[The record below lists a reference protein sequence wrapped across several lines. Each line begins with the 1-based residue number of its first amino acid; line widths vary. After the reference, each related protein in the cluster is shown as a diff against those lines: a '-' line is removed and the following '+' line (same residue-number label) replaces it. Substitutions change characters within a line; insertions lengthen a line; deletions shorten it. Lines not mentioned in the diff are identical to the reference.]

1 MMKKNFLALVLMTS
15 SALLQ
20 GMNNDGSVKWQTIA
34 AVAGVAT
41 VGGVALWR
49 ATAPSDAQVLADLS
63 AQQGEK
69 NLLKYN
75 QEFNISDRAVDP
87 ESKLVENLTTKLG
100 YADQFQDSATIKKQL
115 GHDSQ
120 ELTAL
125 KDSIWFRSF
134 FNGGVA
140 TKWKELDTAEK
151 NAVKL
156 QPYMQ
161 GHNDFFVGW
170 NKYKQN
176 RDLDA
181 YIETYCASYD
191 GQQEGQSAFL
201 TAIRRHHLGSKGYP
215 LLVVTS
221 KLLND
226 IEWIQKLK
234 SDTYPQLKLN
244 LDQLRA
250 KFMDHLYV
258 AVKNNLEYD
267 RELDLQRAD
276 DEEKRKQD
284 LATATLLQAE
294 AQVRSAEAAN
304 RQATIALQ
312 RVELDKKNFE
322 LKKQENERA
331 RINARVDELKRYGY
345 TDRQIQAQLNSE
357 GYTRALIGLF
367 FGSAN

>member
-1 MMKKNFLALVLMTS
+1 MKKNFLALVLMTS

-49 ATAPSDAQVLADLS
+49 ATAPSDAQFLADLS

-69 NLLKYN
+69 RLLKYN
-75 QEFNISDRAVDP
+75 QEFNTSDRAVDP

-115 GHDSQ
+115 GDDSQ

-156 QPYMQ
+156 QPYIH
-161 GHNDFFVGW
+161 GHNDYFVGW
-170 NKYKQN
+170 NKYKEHTELMTCI
-176 RDLDA
+176 DI
-181 YIETYCASYD
+181 YFASPD
-191 GQQEGQSAFL
+191 GQREGQSAFL

-215 LLVVTS
+215 LLVVAS

-226 IEWIQKLK
+226 IEWIEKLRGEV
-234 SDTYPQLKLN
+234 YPQLKYNLN
-244 LDQLRA
+244 QLRTN
-250 KFMDHLYV
+250 FTDYLYV
-258 AVKNNLEYD
+258 AITNNLEYD
-267 RELDLQRAD
+267 RELGLQRAD

-294 AQVRSAEAAN
+294 AQVRLAEAAN

-312 RVELDKKNFE
+312 RVELDKKNLE

-331 RINARVDELKRYGY
+331 NINARVAELKRYGY
-345 TDRQIQAQLNSE
+345 SDRQIQAQLNSE
-357 GYTRALIGLF
+357 GFARALIGLI